1 MLPDMGIF
9 AIDASCIVGLD
20 NKHVVLTGQQP
31 ATPEFAEAEQAA
43 IWDGLEQLAANGRL
57 KVIPAVAS
65 ELRLRNPE
73 GLARL
78 TRHTAT
84 RAART
89 NPIRLEYQEL
99 IDRYPDWAPRG
110 DENWEQGDPWLVA
123 FAMVRGYCVV
133 TDEKPKRLQRAR
145 RRNNTKIP
153 DVCDIQSV
161 PHRTLRKLAEE
172 QGWIK

>member
-1 MLPDMGIF
+1 MLPEMGIF
-9 AIDASCIVGLD
+9 AIDANCIVGLD
-20 NKHVVLTGQQP
+20 NKHVVLIGQQP
-31 ATPEFAEAEQAA
+31 ATAEFTKAEQAA
-43 IWDGLEQLAANGRL
+43 IWIGLEQLAANGRL

-78 TRHTAT
+78 AKYTAT
-84 RAART
+84 RAVRT
-89 NPIRLEYQEL
+89 NLIRLEYQEL

-123 FAMVRGYCVV
+123 FAIVRGYCIV
-133 TDEKPKRLQRAR
+133 TDEKPKRHQRGR
-145 RRNNTKIP
+145 RRNKTKIP

-161 PHRTLRKLAEE
+161 PHLTLRGLAEE